1 MKITFENIEKLFPN
15 VDVQRAVKIYESKF
29 EIIYLPQHK
38 LYIHLIKINKSLID
52 LPIDFFQEMSI
63 GFLNKG
69 LNLVHLFE
77 DQLLNNQKSIKDRFA
92 SLLISNQRIFARS
105 CKIERV
111 QKNIYDDFID
121 QNHLMDT
128 ANSRFKYGI
137 FLKGELMGVMGISA
151 GRWMTKEGEKRKS
164 FEIIRFATRSNFTIV
179 GGFTKF
185 LKHIKNEL
193 EVDEFMTYLDL
204 DWAISGVY
212 QKNNFIFK
220 SFSNP
225 LKFYIHKKT
234 LMRYTE
240 KQIQSTSDYNE
251 SDYIS
256 TYNSGNMKLICKYEQ

>member
-1 MKITFENIEKLFPN
+1 MKIGFENIEKLFPN
-15 VDVQRAVKIYESKF
+15 VIVERAVNTKDSKF
-29 EIIYLPQHK
+29 EIIYLPEFK
-38 LYIHLIKINKSLID
+38 IYIHLVKINKSLSE
-52 LPIDFFQEMSI
+52 LPADCFQKMSVKY
-63 GFLNKG
+63 LNNG
-69 LNLVHLFE
+69 DNLIHLFE
-77 DQLLNNQKSIKDRFA
+77 DQLLNNQKLITDRFA
-92 SLLISNQRIFARS
+92 SLLNTNQRIFARS
-105 CKIERV
+105 CKIERIH
-111 QKNIYDDFID
+111 KDIYDVFID

-137 FLKGELMGVMGISA
+137 FHKAELMGVMGISA

-164 FEIIRFATRSNFTIV
+164 FEIIRFATKSNFTIV

-225 LKFYIHKKT
+225 LKFYVHKKT
-234 LMRYTE
+234 LKRFNE
-240 KQIQSTSDYNE
+240 KQIQLISDFNE
-251 SDYIS
+251 SEYIS
-256 TYNSGNMKLICKYEQ
+256 TYNSGNMKLICRYE

>member
-1 MKITFENIEKLFPN
+1 MKIDFENIEKLFPN
-15 VDVQRAVKIYESKF
+15 AVIQRDVKIIESKF
-29 EIIYLPQHK
+29 EIIYLPDFK
-38 LYIHLIKINKSLID
+38 IYVHLIEINNFLSELNQD
-52 LPIDFFQEMSI
+52 YFQKMSI
-63 GFLNKG
+63 ILLNKG
-69 LNLVHLFE
+69 FNIIHLFE
-77 DQLLNNQKSIKDRFA
+77 DQLLHNQKSIKDRFL
-92 SLLISNQRIFARS
+92 SLLNSNQRIFARS
-105 CKIERV
+105 CKIERI
-111 QKNIYDDFID
+111 QKDIYDDFIE

-128 ANSRFKYGI
+128 ANTRFKYGI
-137 FLKGELMGVMGISA
+137 YYKGELMGVMGISA

-220 SFSNP
+220 SFSTP

-234 LMRYTE
+234 LKRYTE
-240 KQIQSTSDYNE
+240 KQIQSLSNYNE
-251 SDYIS
+251 SEYIS
-256 TYNSGNMKLICKYEQ
+256 TYNSGNMKLICRYE